1 MTITRSQVLKEAK
14 NYAFITIGL
23 ALFVL
28 GWSAFMTPFE
38 VTGGGV
44 AGIAS
49 ILYFATK
56 FPIGITTFLFNAILI
71 AIAWRILGTKFCI
84 NSLICTFILSL
95 FFSIAQVLFTHPLVD
110 DMFMS
115 VLIGSCISAAGVG
128 IAINWG
134 GNTGGLDIISLMIGK
149 YRNISYGHVNFAA
162 NVFIVGGSYFIVH
175 DLEKLV
181 YSFVVLFVY
190 MFVADYVIDGYRQ
203 TYQFMVF
210 SKENEK
216 IAERISKDLKRG
228 ATFLKG
234 YGSYNR
240 QESDVLLIVAHRT
253 DKAIITRI
261 IKEIDNSAF
270 ITITKTSSVFG
281 KNFDTLKL

>member
-84 NSLICTFILSL
+84 NSLICTFILSV

-134 GNTGGLDIISLMIGK
+134 GNTGGLDIIALMIGK
-149 YRNISYGHVNFAA
+149 YRNISFGHVNFAA
-162 NVFIVGGSYFIVH
+162 NVFIVGCSYFIVH

-210 SKENEK
+210 SKDNEK

>member
-14 NYAFITIGL
+14 NYAFITLGL

-84 NSLICTFILSL
+84 NSLICTFILSV

-134 GNTGGLDIISLMIGK
+134 GNTGGLDIIALMIGK
-149 YRNISYGHVNFAA
+149 YRNISFGHVNFAA
-162 NVFIVGGSYFIVH
+162 NVFIVGCSYFIVH

-210 SKENEK
+210 SKDNEK

>member
-134 GNTGGLDIISLMIGK
+134 GNTGGLDIIALMIGK
-149 YRNISYGHVNFAA
+149 YRNISFGHVNFAA
-162 NVFIVGGSYFIVH
+162 NVFIVGCSYFIVH

-210 SKENEK
+210 SKDNEK

>member
-1 MTITRSQVLKEAK
+1 MITATKILKEIK
-14 NYAFITIGL
+14 SYLFITLGL
-23 ALFVL
+23 AIFVV
-28 GWSAFMTPFE
+28 GWSAFLTSFE

-49 ILYFATK
+49 ILFFATK
-56 FPIGITTFLFNAILI
+56 IPIGLTTFVLNAILI
-71 AIAWRILGTKFCI
+71 AIAWRILGTRFCV
-84 NSLICTFILSL
+84 NSLVCTIILSIL
-95 FFSIAQVLFTHPLVD
+95 FSVAQSIFTKPLVD

-115 VLIGSCISAAGVG
+115 VIIGSCLSALGVG
-128 IAINWG
+128 IALNWG
-134 GNTGGLDIISLMIGK
+134 GNTGGLDIIALMIGK

-162 NVFIVGGSYFIVH
+162 NIFIVGSSFFIVH
-175 DLEKLV
+175 DLSKLV

-210 SKENEK
+210 SKKNEE
-216 IAERISKDLKRG
+216 IADRINKELHRG

-240 QESDVLLIVAHRT
+240 QEQNVLLIVAHRT
-253 DKAIITRI
+253 DKVRITRI
-261 IKEIDNSAF
+261 IKETDRDAF

>member
-84 NSLICTFILSL
+84 NSLICTFILSV

-134 GNTGGLDIISLMIGK
+134 GNTGGLDIIALMIGK
-149 YRNISYGHVNFAA
+149 YRNISFGHVNFAA
-162 NVFIVGGSYFIVH
+162 NVFIVGCSYFIVH

>member
-1 MTITRSQVLKEAK
+1 MVRIYDSV
-14 NYAFITIGL
+14 
-23 ALFVL
+23 
-28 GWSAFMTPFE
+28 E

-84 NSLICTFILSL
+84 NSLICTFILSV

-115 VLIGSCISAAGVG
+115 VLIGSCISATGVG

-134 GNTGGLDIISLMIGK
+134 GNTGGLDIIALMIGK
-149 YRNISYGHVNFAA
+149 YRNISFGHVNFAA
-162 NVFIVGGSYFIVH
+162 NVFIVGCSYFIVH

>member
-84 NSLICTFILSL
+84 NSLICTFILSV

-115 VLIGSCISAAGVG
+115 VLIGSCISATGVG

>member
-1 MTITRSQVLKEAK
+1 MALTRSQLLQEAK
-14 NYAFITIGL
+14 NYAFITVGL

-56 FPIGITTFLFNAILI
+56 FPIGITTFTFNAILI

-84 NSLICTFILSL
+84 NSLICTFILSV
-95 FFSIAQVLFTHPLVD
+95 FFSIAQAIFTHPLVD

-115 VLIGSCISAAGVG
+115 VIIGACISATGVG
-128 IAINWG
+128 IAVNWG
-134 GNTGGLDIISLMIGK
+134 GNSGGLDIIALMIGK
-149 YRNISYGHVNFAA
+149 YRNISFGHVNFAA
-162 NVFIVGGSYFIVH
+162 NVFIVGCSYFIVQ

-216 IAERISKDLKRG
+216 IAERISKELQRG

-253 DKAIITRI
+253 DKARITRI

-281 KNFDTLKL
+281 KNFDKLKL

>member
-1 MTITRSQVLKEAK
+1 MITFKQVLKETN
-14 NYAFITIGL
+14 NYLFITIGL
-23 ALFVL
+23 AIFVF

-44 AGIAS
+44 AGIAA

-56 FPIGITTFLFNAILI
+56 FPIGITTFLLNAILI
-71 AIAWRILGTKFCI
+71 GIAWKVLGTKFCI
-84 NSLICTFILSL
+84 NSIICTAIMSV
-95 FFSIAQVLFTHPLVD
+95 FFSIGQAIFTQPLVD

-115 VLIGSCISAAGVG
+115 VIIGASLSALGVG

-134 GNTGGLDIISLMIGK
+134 GNTGGLDIIALMIGK
-149 YRNISYGHVNFAA
+149 YRNISYGKVNIVA
-162 NVFIVGGSYFIVH
+162 NFIIVGSSFFILSDVQ
-175 DLEKLV
+175 KLV

-190 MFVADYVIDGYRQ
+190 MFVADIVIDGYRQ

-210 SKENEK
+210 SKKNEE
-216 IAERISKDLKRG
+216 IAARINKDLHRG

-240 QESDVLLIVAHRT
+240 QESDVLLIIAHKT
-253 DKAIITRI
+253 DKVRVTRI
-261 IKEIDNSAF
+261 IKEIDDSAF
-270 ITITKTSSVFG
+270 ITITKTASVFG
-281 KNFDTLKL
+281 KNFDKLRL

>member
-84 NSLICTFILSL
+84 NSLICTFILSV

-134 GNTGGLDIISLMIGK
+134 GNTGGLDIIALMIGK
-149 YRNISYGHVNFAA
+149 YRNISFGHVNFAA
-162 NVFIVGGSYFIVH
+162 NVFIVGCSYFIVH

-210 SKENEK
+210 SKDNEK

-281 KNFDTLKL
+281 KNFDSIKL